1 MVKITLFVLL
11 ACTLILNQ
19 ATAQYDNTF
28 GNNGIVITPDITS
41 GVDYN
46 DCAIQP
52 DGKIV
57 VAGNGVGYVKV
68 VRYNADGTLDNSFGN
83 SGIVI
88 TNLPGWYDDP
98 SIHSVALLP
107 NGKIIVGGRAEEW
120 LNGYSGLILICY
132 NSDGSLDLSFGSQ
145 GILLYTA
152 GYFSVIMDIKVQ
164 PDGKII
170 AAGDVHYGGGFD
182 VIVLR
187 LYENGSFDTSFG
199 TGGVA
204 SLYFNS
210 YQEKMRSIA
219 LQSDGKIVLGG
230 FLYVNGNDDFAIYR
244 LDTVGNLDSTFGVN
258 GRAINEIDTHADR
271 IYGIALQDDGKIVAG
286 GTTLNPTSQYNDI
299 VLARYNTNGT
309 IDSTY
314 GTNGIVIT
322 QVQDS
327 SNLVDLVIQP
337 DNKIVAVGSTTMLPN
352 QDNAIVI
359 ARYDTT
365 GTPDP
370 TFGMGGVA
378 VTQINSQDQSLHAVL
393 LQPDGKVVAAG
404 ITYNSNEGQD
414 DGLVIRLIPHPAL
427 GVLDF
432 SGTPNTLNVYP
443 NPITESATL
452 TYTLQQ
458 PETISIHLWD
468 MNGRLVKTILEK
480 SLQNEGEQEQLIVL
494 SSSIPSGNY
503 IITVSNQQQQVSVKI
518 VK

>member
-1 MVKITLFVLL
+1 MVKTTLLVLMTCIL
-11 ACTLILNQ
+11 FLNQ
-19 ATAQYDNTF
+19 AVAQYDNTF

-68 VRYNADGTLDNSFGN
+68 ARYNADGTLDNSFGN

-88 TNLPGWYDDP
+88 TNLSGTFDDP
-98 SIHSVALLP
+98 YIHSVVLLA

-120 LNGYSGLILICY
+120 FNAYSGLILICY
-132 NSDGSLDLSFGSQ
+132 NSDGSLDLSFGNQ
-145 GILLYTA
+145 GILLYPA
-152 GYFSVIMDIKVQ
+152 GNFSSITDIKVQ

-170 AAGDVHYGGGFD
+170 AAGDVHYGGFD
-182 VIVLR
+182 VIVVR
-187 LYENGSFDTSFG
+187 LYPNGSFDTSFG
-199 TGGVA
+199 NGGIA
-204 SLYFNS
+204 STWYNNYS
-210 YQEKMRSIA
+210 EHMRSIA
-219 LQSDGKIVLGG
+219 LQPDGKIVMGG
-230 FLYVNGNDDFAIYR
+230 SIYVNGNYDFAIYR
-244 LDTVGNLDSTFGVN
+244 LDTVGSLDSTFGVN
-258 GRAINEIDTHADR
+258 GRVIRDIGTDHDR
-271 IYGIALQDDGKIVAG
+271 IFGIALQDDGKIVAG
-286 GTTLNPTSQYNDI
+286 GTTINSTSQYGNFA
-299 VLARYNTNGT
+299 LTRYNTNGT

-322 QVQDS
+322 QMQDS
-327 SNLVDLVIQP
+327 SNLADLVIQP

-370 TFGMGGVA
+370 TLGMGGVV
-378 VTQINSQDQSLHAVL
+378 VTQINSQDQSLQAVL
-393 LQPDGKVVAAG
+393 VQPDGKIVAAG
-404 ITYNSNEGQD
+404 MTYNTNEAQD

-432 SGTPNTLNVYP
+432 SDTPNALNVYP

-458 PETISIHLWD
+458 RETISIHLWD

-480 SLQNEGEQEQLIVL
+480 SLQNEGEQEQSIVL